1 VQSSLFSRIFA
12 RSLAR
17 MAAGA
22 AILWLVV
29 VAVHVTTAVLGIDVG
44 VALPALNGA
53 AFLAATY
60 LMVRLLARRLAGD
73 E

>member
-1 VQSSLFSRIFA
+1 VKSAAFA
-12 RSLAR
+12 RSLVR
-17 MAAGA
+17 M
-22 AILWLVV
+22 
-29 VAVHVTTAVLGIDVG
+29 VTPPAVLWFVVMAVQLAAAVLDIDLG

-60 LMVRLLARRLAGD
+60 LMIRLLARRLAGD